1 VPFFSPDDQK
11 LLQVDYTVR
20 KQIQAGTWEIA
31 MPGKMTF
38 GYLFDFR
45 NPPQWHRDWA
55 EHYADLIEFAVW
67 TEGQG
72 FDAAWFPEH
81 HIASDGYLPAP
92 LTAAAAVAA
101 KTSTMRLGTAV
112 ALAPLYHP
120 VRFASDCAVL
130 DCIAGGRLELTLA
143 IGYRRRETQAF
154 GVDFGKRGAMFD
166 EFLEIVTR
174 LWAGETV
181 TFAGKFYQVKE
192 ARLMPAPP
200 RGRIPLY
207 IGGFVPKAMER
218 VAKWAD
224 GYFGNI
230 EAAPLYLEKWAA
242 AGKDLASAQM
252 RLPELFTVVTDNK
265 AQAWE
270 ELAPHFHHVNNT
282 YGEMAAE
289 DMALGVSDERSL
301 GAMSLDMFK
310 AAGIMRVLSP
320 GEAIDLFRGMA
331 ARAPV
336 DHIMLGIPPGLPSER
351 FKPYAELFARE
362 VIPAFG

>member
-1 VPFFSPDDQK
+1 MSGNV
-11 LLQVDYTVR
+11 
-20 KQIQAGTWEIA
+20 
-31 MPGKMTF
+31 TF
-38 GYLFDFR
+38 GYLYDFR

-55 EHYADLIEFAVW
+55 EHYADLIDFAVW
-67 TEGQG
+67 TEEQG

-92 LTAAAAVAA
+92 LIAATAVAA
-101 KTSTMRLGTAV
+101 RTGTMRVGTAV
-112 ALAPLYHP
+112 ALAPLYSP
-120 VRFASDCAVL
+120 VRFAAECAVL
-130 DCIAGGRLELTLA
+130 DCIAGGRLEVTLA

-154 GVDFGKRGAMFD
+154 GVDFAKRGAMFD

-181 TFAGKFYQVKE
+181 TFEGKFYQIKQ
-192 ARLMPAPP
+192 ASLLPPP

-207 IGGFVPKAMER
+207 VGGFVPRAMER

-224 GYFGNI
+224 GYFGNV
-230 EAAPLYLEKWAA
+230 EAAPLYLDKLKA
-242 AGKDLASAQM
+242 AGRDVSKASM
-252 RLPELFTVVTDNK
+252 RLPELFTVVAENK

-270 ELAPHFHHVNNT
+270 ELAPHFHHVNNS

-289 DMALGVSDERSL
+289 DQALGVSGDRGLET
-301 GAMSLDMFK
+301 MSLEAFK
-310 AAGIMRVLSP
+310 ASGIMRVLSP

-331 ARAPV
+331 ERAPV
-336 DHIMLGIPPGLPSER
+336 DHIMLGIPPGLPSAR

-362 VIPAFG
+362 VIPAFT

>member
-1 VPFFSPDDQK
+1 MS
-11 LLQVDYTVR
+11 
-20 KQIQAGTWEIA
+20 
-31 MPGKMTF
+31 GKVTF
-38 GYLFDFR
+38 GYIYDFR

-55 EHYADLIEFAVW
+55 AHYAELIDFAAW

-92 LTAAAAVAA
+92 LIAASAVAA
-101 KTSTMRLGTAV
+101 RTSTLRVGTAV
-112 ALAPLYHP
+112 ALAPLYNP
-120 VRFASDCAVL
+120 VRFAT
-130 DCIAGGRLELTLA
+130 GGRLEVTLA

-154 GVDFGKRGAMFD
+154 GIDFARRGAMFD

-181 TFAGKFYQVKE
+181 TFEGKFYQIRE
-192 ARLMPAPP
+192 ASLMPPPP

-218 VAKWAD
+218 VARWAD

-230 EAAPLYLEKWAA
+230 EAAPLYLEKLKA
-242 AGKDLASAQM
+242 AGKDLAKASM
-252 RLPELFTVVTDNK
+252 RLPELFTVVAENK
-265 AQAWE
+265 AVAWD

-289 DMALGVSDERSL
+289 DQALGVSEERGL
-301 GAMSLDMFK
+301 ETMSLEAFK
-310 AAGIMRVLSP
+310 ASGIMRVLSP
-320 GEAIDLFRGMA
+320 DEAIDLFRGMQD
-331 ARAPV
+331 RAPV

-351 FKPYAELFARE
+351 FKPHAELFARE

>member
-1 VPFFSPDDQK
+1 MSAK
-11 LLQVDYTVR
+11 L
-20 KQIQAGTWEIA
+20 
-31 MPGKMTF
+31 TF
-38 GYLFDFR
+38 GYLYDFR
-45 NPPQWHRDWA
+45 NPPQWHRDWIA
-55 EHYADLIEFAVW
+55 HYADLIDFAVW
-67 TEGQG
+67 TERQG

-101 KTSTMRLGTAV
+101 RTSRMRIGSAV
-112 ALAPLYHP
+112 ALAPLYNP
-120 VRFASDCAVL
+120 VRFASECAVL
-130 DCIAGGRLELTLA
+130 DCIAAGRLEMTLA

-181 TFAGKFYQVKE
+181 TFEGKFYQIKE
-192 ARLMPAPP
+192 AQLMPPPP

-207 IGGFVPKAMER
+207 IGGFVPRAMER

-230 EAAPLYLEKWAA
+230 EAAPLYLEKLAA
-242 AGKDLASAQM
+242 AGKDIATANM
-252 RLPELFTVVTDNK
+252 RLPELFTVVAEDK
-265 AQAWE
+265 AKAWE
-270 ELAPHFHHVNNT
+270 ELGPHFHHVNNT

-289 DMALGVSDERSL
+289 DQALGVSGDRGLE
-301 GAMSLDMFK
+301 AMSLEAFK
-310 AAGIMRVLSP
+310 ASGIMRVLTP
-320 GEAIDLFRGMA
+320 GEAIDMFRNMTE
-331 ARAPV
+331 RAPV

-362 VIPAFG
+362 VIPAFT

>member
-1 VPFFSPDDQK
+1 MNGK
-11 LLQVDYTVR
+11 L
-20 KQIQAGTWEIA
+20 
-31 MPGKMTF
+31 TF
-38 GYLFDFR
+38 GYIYDFR
-45 NPPQWHRDWA
+45 NPPQWHRDWGS
-55 EHYADLIEFAVW
+55 HYAELIDFAVW

-92 LTAAAAVAA
+92 LIAASAVAA
-101 KTSTMRLGTAV
+101 RTSSLRVGTAV
-112 ALAPLYHP
+112 ALAPLYNP
-120 VRFASDCAVL
+120 VRFATECAVL
-130 DCIAGGRLELTLA
+130 DCISGGRLEVTLA

-154 GVDFGKRGAMFD
+154 GVDFAKRGAMFD

-181 TFAGKFYQVKE
+181 TFDGKFYQIKQ
-192 ARLMPAPP
+192 ARLMPPPP

-218 VAKWAD
+218 VARWAD

-230 EAAPLYLEKWAA
+230 EAAPLYLGKLEA
-242 AGKDLASAQM
+242 AGKDTATASM
-252 RLPELFTVVTDNK
+252 RLPELFTVVAENK
-265 AQAWE
+265 AQAWD

-289 DMALGVSDERSL
+289 DQALGVSGDRGLET
-301 GAMSLDMFK
+301 MSLEAFK

-320 GEAIDLFRGMA
+320 GEAIDLFQGMQQ
-331 ARAPV
+331 RAPV
-336 DHIMLGIPPGLPSER
+336 NHIMLGIPPGLPTER

-362 VIPAFG
+362 VIPAFA

>member
-1 VPFFSPDDQK
+1 
-11 LLQVDYTVR
+11 
-20 KQIQAGTWEIA
+20 
-31 MPGKMTF
+31 MPGKLTF

-55 EHYADLIEFAVW
+55 VHYAELIDFAVW
-67 TEGQG
+67 TEAQG
-72 FDAAWFPEH
+72 FHAAWFPEH
-81 HIASDGYLPAP
+81 HISGDGYLPAP
-92 LTAAAAVAA
+92 LIACAAVAA
-101 KTSTMRLGTAV
+101 RTSTMRLGSAV
-112 ALAPLYHP
+112 ALAPLYNP

-130 DCIAGGRLELTLA
+130 DCLAGGRLEMTLA
-143 IGYRRRETQAF
+143 IGYRRRETQAM

-181 TFAGKFYQVKE
+181 TFAGKFYQITE
-192 ARLMPAPP
+192 ARLMPPP

-230 EAAPLYLEKWAA
+230 ESAPLYLDKLAA
-242 AGKDLASAQM
+242 AGKDAAKANM
-252 RLPELFTVVTDNK
+252 RLPELFTVVAEDK
-265 AQAWE
+265 AAAWE

-289 DMALGVSDERSL
+289 DQALGVSDNRILET
-301 GAMSLDMFK
+301 MSLADFK
-310 AAGIMRVLSP
+310 ASGIMRVLSP
-320 GEAIDLFRGMA
+320 GEAIDLFRSMQD
-331 ARAPV
+331 RAPV
-336 DHIMLGIPPGLPSER
+336 DHIMLGIPPGLPCKR
-351 FKPYAELFARE
+351 FMPYAELFARE
-362 VIPAFG
+362 VIPAFA